1 MAPKKKASLKKKT
14 AGVRTRPVSTRI
26 KEMEQAAAKQLAD
39 AAKGAHKANTKK
51 ERAPAKPKTAASNK
65 VTVGRVEKK
74 SAAKKAAAP
83 KKAAPRKKTTTT
95 MTTRKKTTAAKAS
108 PKKTKAAKKAAPREA
123 ATKNAAPKKVAPKKP
138 ATSETPVTDTL
149 VKAAKAT
156 EKAVKQTAAKV
167 SAVIR
172 GKSPE
177 KTGGHGPAHKKSPL
191 SPPKGKFSGAPN
203 NTINWH
209 GPHPDCY

>member
-1 MAPKKKASLKKKT
+1 MAPKKKASPKKKT

-83 KKAAPRKKTTTT
+83 KKAAPKKKTTTT
-95 MTTRKKTTAAKAS
+95 TMMTRKETTAAKAS
-108 PKKTKAAKKAAPREA
+108 PKKTKAAKK
-123 ATKNAAPKKVAPKKP
+123 AAPKKVAPKKP

-156 EKAVKQTAAKV
+156 EKAVKQTAAKA